1 MNYSSD
7 EVVNTSLSDNDSKTL
22 QIWHARFCHMNLQY
36 IKDAISKGL
45 VTGVDNI
52 DKSSLISSNSKLDCE
67 ACVQGKM
74 HRTPFPKKSLSRA
87 TKILEL
93 IHSDLCGPMQ
103 VQSKGGSRYVLTFTD
118 DFSRYT
124 YVYFLKKKSE
134 VLSKFMQFV
143 ALAENISGGVVEKL
157 NIYTNTKQN
166 LKTFRTDN
174 GGEYTSNEFQKFCAD
189 KGISREFTVPHTP
202 QQNGVSERLNR
213 TIMEAVR
220 SMIFHS
226 GVPLELWAE
235 AVNTAVY
242 VHNRSPTS
250 ALKNA
255 TPYEYWFQ
263 KKPDVSNLRVF

>member
-1 MNYSSD
+1 M
-7 EVVNTSLSDNDSKTL
+7 
-22 QIWHARFCHMNLQY
+22 
-36 IKDAISKGL
+36 
-45 VTGVDNI
+45 
-52 DKSSLISSNSKLDCE
+52 
-67 ACVQGKM
+67 
-74 HRTPFPKKSLSRA
+74 
-87 TKILEL
+87 
-93 IHSDLCGPMQ
+93 
-103 VQSKGGSRYVLTFTD
+103 
-118 DFSRYT
+118 
-124 YVYFLKKKSE
+124 
-134 VLSKFMQFV
+134 
-143 ALAENISGGVVEKL
+143 VES
-157 NIYTNTKQN
+157 
-166 LKTFRTDN
+166 
-174 GGEYTSNEFQKFCAD
+174 SNEFQKFCAD

-263 KKPDVSNLRVF
+263 KKPDVSNLRVFGCVAHYWIPDKRQKLDPKSRKAVFIGYPDGTKGHKLFDVENRSFVRSRNIAQQKSPVSFTNDTGE